1 MNIKSVYF
9 PKYICVLLSHNDIE
23 YNRNIISN
31 QIDDEVIFDEDKII
45 EVLNNNHMYDN
56 YEPMKII
63 SNITFKNNLIIP
75 NMFMNYNEYTYD
87 TNMSKNDINF
97 SFGDIIDF
105 DALSFNVL
113 IH

>member
-9 PKYICVLLSHNDIE
+9 PKYVCVLLSDTDIE
-23 YNRNIISN
+23 YNRAIISN
-31 QIDDEVIFDEDKII
+31 QIGHKVIFNEDKII
-45 EVLNNNHMYDN
+45 EVLNNNHIYDN

-63 SNITFKNNLIIP
+63 SNIIFKNNLIIP
-75 NMFMNYNEYTYD
+75 NMSMHYKEYTYD
-87 TNMSKNDINF
+87 KKISKNDINF

-105 DALSFNVL
+105 TALSFNVL